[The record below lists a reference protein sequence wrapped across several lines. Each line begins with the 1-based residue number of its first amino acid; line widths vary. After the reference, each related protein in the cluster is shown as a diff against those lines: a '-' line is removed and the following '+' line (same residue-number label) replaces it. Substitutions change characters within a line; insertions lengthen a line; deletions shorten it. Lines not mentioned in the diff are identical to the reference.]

1 MYGKPKGYKQ
11 IIVND
16 IKEVVTNADAQNQ
29 SENYA
34 LASRGLR
41 VAKQGM
47 VMERDY
53 GTQMIYPSD
62 KYPLSPIPEELD
74 QSVTLRGPV
83 RKLFDPVTGYTHNI
97 IAGVDNNDP
106 KMARFY
112 VDANNGDNATPDWE
126 DLTRVIRGT
135 VFQLGATFVDVLSD
149 SLTENLT
156 DTVALANDEC
166 NGWVILNYTAHTY
179 SKAVENVADNG
190 SGLVRITITGHGL
203 TTGKA
208 VYITGIQGATGA
220 DGFFVVTRINDNA
233 FDLDGSTFGG
243 SYTSGGTVERWTG
256 RAYLIND
263 TVDNTTTVRFTLAGV
278 THTDNLKYWQVDDV
292 VYLFRSRALLN
303 RYTVGNYGAG
313 LVLGS
318 DFLTD
323 TTEVEA
329 QRKMNFYL
337 RKKDANGIY
346 QGQTPLRIQNCAERE
361 RFFSAADTPIATFP
375 AGWYME
381 EPVHSTFFGKIGTIE
396 EPEAGTSE
404 YVYVTND
411 GSDASTGNLD
421 NLSHWLTIRA
431 TLTNE
436 GALYYRDTGKIH
448 YIRGYIVPVYDS
460 YQLGD
465 PITEFFVKTD
475 NASYSPKIQFDFY
488 ISPGKMNQ
496 HITGLAVYAQ
506 LITDLEYD
514 ATASGG
520 NTSGRTFFDADV
532 RLVKTIHFDQLN
544 NSDGGAVTLAAVG
557 ASFSWDN
564 VIKIDWDLSSKQ
576 GNWQTNT
583 ITIPP
588 LWTPGG
594 EIPGRTFSITTLQ
607 TSALP
612 SIVSALGH
620 AVVKERTAIAPRYG
634 VRASR
639 HQGALTVIDID
650 DATLAVSGFSGDA
663 PMDDVFPQVETDN
676 AGFRQRIFLQSRG
689 KLIGVKFIVLQYP
702 AQNPASYVVALKP
715 REIEV
720 VSLQGG
726 GQWIIPADIASQD
739 SIVQHPKGIAW
750 AGESGIYE
758 FSYNGQIE
766 IINRLTVNEWDG
778 SKRTDDGTKS
788 ITESS
793 HRAAAV
799 GGYCEF
805 RREMLL
811 MVQQNVSTS
820 TTEYVLKRFN
830 IDTRRWESERKISTG
845 LNVAF
850 ISSRP
855 DKLVDIVVTSTN
867 VLKYPVVGKYED
879 EITFAGSSQSKGF
892 ESSIYFN
899 VGSLYSYNPITELED
914 FSIDYHGTVVSGT
927 PTFGVYFYANDE
939 TNHFDQKTLLVAGTQ
954 RTIRLKYRGGLKR
967 LRIKIVLAQ
976 ASAHLVKELDINTL
990 NLGVV
995 VKERTGTQ

>member
-135 VFQLGATFVDVLSD
+135 VASITSGSFTLTASTI
-149 SLTENLT
+149 TENFT
-156 DTVALANDEC
+156 DAVAIANDEC
-166 NGWVILNYTAHTY
+166 NGFVAYNKTLAEY
-179 SKAVENVADNG
+179 SKAISAAADNG
-190 SGLVRITITGHGL
+190 SGEIRLTVTGHGL
-203 TTGKA
+203 TTGMI
-208 VYITGIQGATGA
+208 VYAAGVAGTS
-220 DGFFVVTRINDNA
+220 DWFVVSVIDPDTI
-233 FDLDGSTFGG
+233 DLDGST
-243 SYTSGGTVERWTG
+243 YSGNGTGTVKRIDPNG
-256 RAYLIND
+256 DGAKFFVISD
-263 TVDNTTTVRFTLAGV
+263 TTDQTTTVKFDVYAVFDTGGGTAPTWVAG
-278 THTDNLKYWQVDDV
+278 DV
-292 VYLFRSRALLN
+292 IYIFRSRALIE
-303 RYTVGNYGAG
+303 RFSEGTYGVG
-313 LVLGS
+313 LDLGE

-346 QGQTPLRIQNCAERE
+346 QGQTPLRIQNCAARN
-361 RFFSAADTPIATFP
+361 RVVGAGGGTYTAFP
-375 AGWYME
+375 TGWYME
-381 EPVHSTFFGKIGTIE
+381 EPVHTTFFENMGTAEAPETGAYDEIFPTHGGTLYWAKITGTVGNI
-396 EPEAGTSE
+396 
-404 YVYVTND
+404 
-411 GSDASTGNLD
+411 GS
-421 NLSHWLTIRA
+421 
-431 TLTNE
+431 TL
-436 GALYYRDTGKIH
+436 YRDTGKIE
-448 YIRGYIVPVYDS
+448 YMRGYIVPVYDG
-460 YQLGD
+460 YQRGD
-465 PITEFFVKTD
+465 PIAEFWAYSNGV
-475 NASYSPKIQFDFY
+475 NAPDIDWE
-488 ISPGKMNQ
+488 ISLATARMNQ
-496 HITGLAVYAQ
+496 HLTAIEFYAQ

-514 ATASGG
+514 ATTSGG
-520 NTSGRTFFDADV
+520 NTSGRSFFDSDV
-532 RLVKTIHFDQLN
+532 RLVKTIYLDKEN
-544 NSDGGAVTLAAVG
+544 DSEGGAVIVTPLLCTKSDFTL
-557 ASFSWDN
+557 
-564 VIKIDWDLSSKQ
+564 KIEWTLSPLQ

-726 GQWIIPADIASQD
+726 GQWIIPTDIASQD

-927 PTFGVYFYANDE
+927 PTFAVYFYANDE

-954 RTIRLKYRGGLKR
+954 RTIRLKHRGGLKR